1 MDGLRVAKVENVV
14 LEGTARSPPHA
25 RLRVEG
31 TLHLTPHHLFFSPAS
46 QDGVNIEKPRATAT
60 DGEIWIP
67 YPTIN
72 VLQRLPQSAAG
83 KYPLLVGTKTFD
95 TYTLLF
101 EKWGEGGAEDV
112 WASVRDCAVTQS
124 VEQLYAFF
132 YTLPRS
138 PLASTS
144 SLPAS
149 SPSPAS
155 LAPVPSPL
163 SPNPLLPP
171 SLSADAPSP
180 GAVSGTSK
188 TAATGWGVYN
198 PRTEFAR
205 QGVGSRTRAW
215 RFTDIN
221 RDYSFSPTYPA
232 KLVVPTR
239 ISDSVLAYAAKYR
252 SKARIPALSYLHWAN
267 QASITRSSQP
277 MVGLKGNRS
286 AQDERLVECIFTS
299 HQSPESAG
307 SSQIT
312 PSASSSNLAAL
323 PAAQV
328 YGATCTNL
336 IIDARPTTN
345 AMANVAKG
353 AGSENM
359 DHYRWAEKAYLGIDN
374 IHVMRNSLKT
384 VVETL
389 AEASAGGMPVDRERL
404 RKSGWLKHLTAIL
417 DGSVMIV
424 KNIHINSSHVL
435 IHCSDGW
442 DRTSQLSAVA
452 QLCLDPYYRT
462 LDGFRVLVE
471 KDWLS
476 FGHMFMH
483 RSGHLSSSKLFTAT
497 PDNIDAMDDESDDDF
512 GIAVKGAQA
521 FFASMSKQFTSSSH
535 LKEIS
540 PVFHQFLDCVRQIQR
555 QFPERFEFNEDYLL
569 DLHYNLYA
577 CQFGTFLFDNER
589 QRRVAVSGKPYVER
603 TVSAWEWFD
612 LPAQRASYLNADY
625 KPELDDRS
633 ARGPDADMGVLHPD
647 PRDVRFWHR
656 LFKRADEEMNMSEA
670 FREPQPPEALLVAP
684 SSAADPRP
692 NVRVAPRDAA
702 AAHVPPP
709 ILPYAPR
716 VVSTPKRPEPIR
728 ASSSTGS
735 QTTMPRGKWS
745 WNSVGSGALSA
756 FNTIRSSATDAYTH
770 LRERTDEE
778 SPQRELGSF
787 EPGTGIGEARTVR
800 GPLEANPWDD
810 DVAVRTTATSALVP
824 EVAPISGGLVGEGVG
839 VARVRTREEV
849 RNGLPASQSKPARS
863 TTAELAVNPWSDIP
877 RQSLADLTLA
887 EAASALRGE
896 KEVKGTVVNEAPKPD
911 VASAPR
917 GSHAWD
923 PLGAT

>member
-1 MDGLRVAKVENVV
+1 MDGLRVAKVESAV
-14 LEGTARSPPHA
+14 LEGTARHPPHA
-25 RLRVEG
+25 RLHIEG
-31 TLHLTPHHLFFSPAS
+31 TLHLTPHHLFFSPSSPGA
-46 QDGVNIEKPRATAT
+46 DVEKPRATET
-60 DGEIWIP
+60 EEEIWIP

-95 TYTLLF
+95 NYTLLF

-138 PLASTS
+138 PVASTS
-144 SLPAS
+144 ALPNPATATAIPAS
-149 SPSPAS
+149 N
-155 LAPVPSPL
+155 PL
-163 SPNPLLPP
+163 SPTP
-171 SLSADAPSP
+171 LSASP
-180 GAVSGTSK
+180 EKSSPVA
-188 TAATGWGVYN
+188 TAADTPVPPATGWYVYN

-277 MVGLKGNRS
+277 MVGIKGNRS
-286 AQDERLVECIFTS
+286 AQDERLVECIFSS
-299 HQSPESAG
+299 HQSPESGG
-307 SSQIT
+307 SAQLT
-312 PSASSSNLAAL
+312 PSASSSNLTAL
-323 PAAQV
+323 PASQV

-353 AGSENM
+353 AGTENM

-384 VVETL
+384 VVKTL
-389 AEASAGGMPVDRERL
+389 AEASAGGMPVDRDKL
-404 RKSGWLKHLTAIL
+404 RRSGWLKHLTAIL

-471 KDWLS
+471 KDWLA

-483 RSGHLSSSKLFTAT
+483 RSGHLSSAKLFTAT
-497 PDNIDAMDDESDDDF
+497 PDNIDGVDDESDDDF

-540 PVFHQFLDCVRQIQR
+540 PVFHQFLDCVRQIQY
-555 QFPERFEFNEDYLL
+555 QFPDRFEFNEDYLL
-569 DLHYNLYA
+569 DLYYHLYA

-589 QRRVAVSGKPYVER
+589 ERRVAASGKPYVDR
-603 TVSAWEWFD
+603 TLSAWEWFD
-612 LPAQRASYLNADY
+612 LPAQRTSYLNPDY
-625 KPELDDRS
+625 KPELDDRTS
-633 ARGPDADMGVLHPD
+633 RLPDADMGVLFPD

-656 LFKRADEEMNMSEA
+656 LFKRGDDEMNMPET
-670 FREPQPPEALLVAP
+670 FREAQAPEALLVGPSHPPDTRPDITLAPRSPDTSHSPPPLPYVPRVPAPKRVERTP
-684 SSAADPRP
+684 SS
-692 NVRVAPRDAA
+692 
-702 AAHVPPP
+702 
-709 ILPYAPR
+709 
-716 VVSTPKRPEPIR
+716 S
-728 ASSSTGS
+728 G
-735 QTTMPRGKWS
+735 QTTPRAKWS
-745 WNSVGSGALSA
+745 WNSMGSGALSA
-756 FNTIRSSATDAYTH
+756 FNTFRSSATDAYSH
-770 LRERTDEE
+770 LKERNEDEG
-778 SPQRELGSF
+778 QREMGSF
-787 EPGTGIGEARTVR
+787 EPGTGIGEGRRANPWDSSSVR
-800 GPLEANPWDD
+800 QANLWDDDTSSPATKPTNNANPWDD
-810 DVAVRTTATSALVP
+810 DTPPAGVP
-824 EVAPISGGLVGEGVG
+824 GSGESGEP
-839 VARVRTREEV
+839 RPS
-849 RNGLPASQSKPARS
+849 NGQLKPKPARS
-863 TTAELAVNPWSDIP
+863 ATAELAANPWTEPP
-877 RQSLADLTLA
+877 RSLADLTLKT
-887 EAASALRGE
+887 EGR
-896 KEVKGTVVNEAPKPD
+896 KERKEVNEAST
-911 VASAPR
+911 AEIEAALG
-917 GSHAWD
+917 GSKGWD